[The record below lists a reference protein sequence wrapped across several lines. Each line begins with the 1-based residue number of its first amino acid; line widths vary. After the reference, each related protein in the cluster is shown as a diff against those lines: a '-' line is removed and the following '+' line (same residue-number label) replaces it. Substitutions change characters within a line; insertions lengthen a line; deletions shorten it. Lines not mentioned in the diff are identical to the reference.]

1 MKQFEQGQ
9 GTSSSVS
16 LPTNGTPPLPVVGA
30 RAPALP
36 GSGVDQTVAQQ
47 TSSSQAVL
55 NYLNF
60 SFSALMSAG
69 VSTARN
75 GEIRTGHP
83 APYERGFSLNSAELA
98 VEGAVDPYFKAAG
111 SVSLVLDPDG
121 HSEVELEEA
130 WAATTALPFGLQ
142 VKAGL
147 FQAAF
152 GRHNQQHAH
161 EWAFVDQP
169 IVLTRLLGD
178 DGLRQPGAQLSWL
191 VPIAVYSELSLGVFN
206 NRNPGFVATDE
217 TAEGWHSVLHGGALQ
232 DHELRGPGDLLFVPR
247 MSVSFDLTGT
257 QTLLGGVSAA
267 FGPNNSGPGADTQV
281 YGLDI
286 YWKWRPERAE
296 AGFPFVAV
304 QAEALYRRY
313 EAAARVG
320 PTGAVLPAETLR
332 DWGLYGQVLWG
343 FKRRWVA
350 AFRAEFA
357 SADTGAF
364 DSDLR
369 NDRFRLSP
377 NLTFYPTE
385 YSKLRFQYNF
395 DHRQIAGA
403 DHSAWVQLE
412 FILGAHAAHKF

>member
-1 MKQFEQGQ
+1 MKIAFNPLMRGVLAAVTFSSATNTFCSEWGALALTGQSTEPVEQLPRQMKQFEQGL

-16 LPTNGTPPLPVVGA
+16 SPTNGTPPLPVLGA

-36 GSGVDQTVAQQ
+36 GSGADQTVAQQ

-169 IVLTRLLGD
+169 IALTRLLGD

-206 NRNPGFVATDE
+206 NRNPGFVATEE
-217 TAEGWHSVLHGGALQ
+217 TAEGGHSVLHGGALQ

-247 MSVSFDLTGT
+247 MSVSFN
-257 QTLLGGVSAA
+257 LLAH
-267 FGPNNSGPGADTQV
+267 
-281 YGLDI
+281 
-286 YWKWRPERAE
+286 
-296 AGFPFVAV
+296 
-304 QAEALYRRY
+304 
-313 EAAARVG
+313 
-320 PTGAVLPAETLR
+320 
-332 DWGLYGQVLWG
+332 
-343 FKRRWVA
+343 KRCSV
-350 AFRAEFA
+350 AFRALWPEQFRAGGGHAGLWTRHLLEMA
-357 SADTGAF
+357 S
-364 DSDLR
+364 
-369 NDRFRLSP
+369 
-377 NLTFYPTE
+377 
-385 YSKLRFQYNF
+385 
-395 DHRQIAGA
+395 
-403 DHSAWVQLE
+403 
-412 FILGAHAAHKF
+412 